1 MFAEL
6 EEIPCFRFS
15 VSLPDVNAHCWL
27 GGAIEDISGD
37 CTTTRLTGNNQGN
50 TGKYCGQTIFK
61 KGCTY
66 IK

>member
-50 TGKYCGQTIFK
+50 TG
-61 KGCTY
+61 
-66 IK
+66 